1 MTEAPGLQE
10 MFNVAEGGI
19 NPIDWA
25 LIIVCTSFVLWI
37 GEILRLFKKRS

>member
-19 NPIDWA
+19 NLIDWA
-25 LIIVCTSFVLWI
+25 VIIGCTSFVLWI
-37 GEILRLFKKRS
+37 GEVLRLFKKRA